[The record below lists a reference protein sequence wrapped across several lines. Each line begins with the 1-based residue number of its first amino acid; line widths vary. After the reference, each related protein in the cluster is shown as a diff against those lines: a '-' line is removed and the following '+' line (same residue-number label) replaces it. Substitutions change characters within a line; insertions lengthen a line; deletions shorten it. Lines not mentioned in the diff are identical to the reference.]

1 MDQDR
6 VVRRPRKVRSVT
18 DKVSRPAEDVKAGEV
33 LASVLPAE
41 ALDALVKDAQSK
53 GGSFG
58 VQELLNQMTKA
69 VLERALETEMTHH
82 LGYENGDPAGAGT
95 GNSRNGRSTKTVST
109 MHGPVELAVP
119 RDRNGSFEPALVPKR
134 SRRLGNIDEA
144 ILSLYSR
151 GMTTRDIEAHLK
163 EVYGVSASR
172 ELISNV
178 TDVVADEITLWQT
191 RPVDEMYPILYVD
204 GIRIRVKDKGVVT
217 TKVAYLAIGVDL
229 DGRKHALGCWIQDVE
244 AAKFW
249 HKVLTDLRNRGLK
262 DVLIACCDGLTGL
275 PDAIRAVFPDTV
287 VQTCVV
293 HVIRN
298 AMRFVSYGE
307 RTKVA
312 AGMRAIYTAPT
323 VEAAELALTEFDKE
337 FGSRYP
343 AAVEVWRHAWSEFTP
358 FLDYPPELRKVV
370 YTTNLI
376 ENINFQLR
384 KLTKNRGHFDSDA
397 AAMKLLYLG
406 LRNITSH
413 RGGDSGTG
421 TWGWK
426 KALNTLVVLF
436 PGRVPVH

>member
-1 MDQDR
+1 MTQDT
-6 VVRRPRKVRSVT
+6 SN
-18 DKVSRPAEDVKAGEV
+18 SESESSAGEI
-33 LASVLPAE
+33 LAGALSPE
-41 ALDALVKDAQSK
+41 TLDALVKDAQAN
-53 GGSFG
+53 GGSLG

-82 LGYENGDPAGAGT
+82 LGYEKGDPAGAGT
-95 GNSRNGRSTKTVST
+95 GNSRNGRSAKTVST
-109 MHGPVELAVP
+109 VHGPVELDVP
-119 RDRNGSFEPALVPKR
+119 RDRNGAFEPAIVPKR
-134 SRRLGNIDEA
+134 SRRLGSIDEA

-163 EVYGVSASR
+163 EIYGIDASR
-172 ELISNV
+172 ELISNI
-178 TDVVADEITLWQT
+178 TDVVTDEITLWQN
-191 RPVDEMYPILYVD
+191 RPVDEVYPIVYVD
-204 GIRIRVKDKGVVT
+204 GIRIKVKDKGVVT
-217 TKVAYLAIGVDL
+217 TKTAYLALGVDV

-249 HKVLTDLRNRGLK
+249 HKVLTDLRNRGLR
-262 DVLIACCDGLTGL
+262 DILIACCDGLTGL

-298 AMRFVSYGE
+298 AMRFVSYGD
-307 RTKVA
+307 RRKVA

-323 VEAAELALTEFDKE
+323 LEAAEIAFKDFDKQ
-337 FGSRYP
+337 FGTQYP
-343 AAVEVWRHAWSEFTP
+343 AAVEVWRHAWNDFTP
-358 FLDYPPELRKVV
+358 FLDYPPELRRVV

-384 KLTKNRGHFDSDA
+384 KLTKNRGHFDSDT

-413 RGGDSGTG
+413 RGGPSGTG

-426 KALNTLVVLF
+426 QALNTLVVLF
-436 PGRVPVH
+436 PGRIPLS

>member
-1 MDQDR
+1 MSDD
-6 VVRRPRKVRSVT
+6 S
-18 DKVSRPAEDVKAGEV
+18 SAGELLAGV
-33 LASVLPAE
+33 LSSE
-41 ALDALVKDAQSK
+41 TLDALVKDAQAN
-53 GGSFG
+53 GGSLG
-58 VQELLNQMTKA
+58 VQDLLNQMTKA

-82 LGYENGDPAGAGT
+82 LGYEKGDPAGAGT
-95 GNSRNGRSTKTVST
+95 GNSRNGRSVKTVAT
-109 MHGPVELAVP
+109 MHGPVTISVP
-119 RDRNGSFEPALVPKR
+119 RDRNGEFEPAVVPKR
-134 SRRLGNIDEA
+134 VRRLGNLDEA

-163 EVYGVSASR
+163 EVYGINASR

-178 TDVVADEITLWQT
+178 TEVVTDEIALWQS
-191 RPVDEMYPILYVD
+191 RPLDEVYPILYVD

-217 TKVAYLAIGVDL
+217 TKVAYLALGVDV
-229 DGRKHALGCWIQDVE
+229 DGRKHALGCWIADVE

-249 HKVLTDLRNRGLK
+249 HKVLTDLRHRGVR
-262 DVLIACCDGLTGL
+262 DILIACCDGLTGL

-298 AMRFVSYGE
+298 AMRFISFGD
-307 RTKVA
+307 RQKIA
-312 AGMRAIYTAPT
+312 AGMRTIYTAAT
-323 VEAAELALTEFDKE
+323 LEAAQIALTTFDTE
-337 FGSRYP
+337 FGAQYP
-343 AAVEVWRHAWSEFTP
+343 AAVEVWRHAWNEFTP
-358 FLDYPPELRKVV
+358 FLDYPPELRRVI

-384 KLTKNRGHFDSDA
+384 KLTKNRGHFDSDT

-413 RGGDSGTG
+413 RGGPSGTG

-426 KALNTLVVLF
+426 QALNTLVALF
-436 PGRVPVH
+436 PGRIPLH